1 MNPQPSRHH
10 SPSPLPKSSQP
21 VNYRGYL
28 WSRQENLNLMLVTWI
43 RHICPGVRCDRRE
56 ERKEATRMRT
66 DQGQWASSG
75 LPLPALSF
83 QLFTC
88 DRGGGVGIP
97 SVSGSVALVQD
108 LKMSRLQLL
117 PLENT
122 ELEIYSCLLMQ
133 RKHELEVSFKARQ
146 L

>member
-10 SPSPLPKSSQP
+10 SPSPFPKSYQP

-75 LPLPALSF
+75 LPLPAFSF

-88 DRGGGVGIP
+88 GRGGEGRHSLGERVRSI
-97 SVSGSVALVQD
+97 STRSLHDV
-108 LKMSRLQLL
+108 
-117 PLENT
+117 
-122 ELEIYSCLLMQ
+122 
-133 RKHELEVSFKARQ
+133 
-146 L
+146 